1 MKDQCSYT
9 FSTDEVYGDTVDDQ
23 FTETSMLNPSN
34 PYSASKAAAEMFVL
48 SHARTYGIDYIITR
62 SSNNY
67 GPRQY
72 EEKLIP
78 NTVSCLKDN
87 RKVPVHGDGMYVRDW
102 LHVKDNVLG
111 IFAVIEAGIKNE
123 TFNIA
128 ANNEMTNLD
137 VIDIISKWFDISDI
151 NECVKFVPNRLGQDV
166 KYSLSTE
173 KIRKL
178 GWKPKYEKGL
188 HRFIDE

>member
-1 MKDQCSYT
+1 M
-9 FSTDEVYGDTVDDQ
+9 FIHISTDEVYGDTESGRFFENSV
-23 FTETSMLNPSN
+23 LNPSN

-48 SHARTYGIDYIITR
+48 SHSRTYGIDYIITR

-78 NTVSCLKDN
+78 NTLSCLKDG
-87 RKVPVHGDGMYVRDW
+87 RKVPIHGDGLYVRDW
-102 LHVKDNVLG
+102 LYVKDNIAG
-111 IFAVIEAGIKNE
+111 IFAVIDSGVKNE

-128 ANNEMTNLD
+128 SNNEMTNLD
-137 VIDIISKWFDISDI
+137 VIGTISKWFGITDPK
-151 NECVKFVPNRLGQDV
+151 ECIKFVPNRLGQDV
-166 KYSLSTE
+166 RYSLSTE

-178 GWKPKYEKGL
+178 GWKPTHETGL
-188 HRFIDE
+188 YKFTNE